1 MTIHHVDG
9 KNVGKIFI
17 YTLSTCIWCK
27 KTKQTLADLGYAYDY
42 VEVDKHE
49 GAEEDKLIEEL
60 KQYNPSCSFPTTI
73 VNDSKVVI
81 GFQPDKI
88 AKELGL

>member
-1 MTIHHVDG
+1 MTIHHIDG

-27 KTKQTLADLGYAYDY
+27 KTKQTLADLGYAYNY

-60 KQYNPSCSFPTTI
+60 KKYNPNCSFPTTI
-73 VNDSKVVI
+73 VNDSKAII

-88 AKELGL
+88 IKELGL

>member
-1 MTIHHVDG
+1 MNINHVEG

-27 KTKQTLADLGYAYDY
+27 KTKQALADMKIAYDY
-42 VEVDKHE
+42 VELDKHE
-49 GAEEDKLIEEL
+49 GAEEDMLLEEL
-60 KQYNPSCSFPTTI
+60 KKFNPNCSFPTTVI
-73 VNDSKVVI
+73 NDTKAVI